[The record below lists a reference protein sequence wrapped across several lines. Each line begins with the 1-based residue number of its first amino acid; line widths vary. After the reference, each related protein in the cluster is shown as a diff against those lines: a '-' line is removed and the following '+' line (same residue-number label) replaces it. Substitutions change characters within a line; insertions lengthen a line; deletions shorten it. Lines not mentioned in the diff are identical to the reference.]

1 MSGVISAALIGGG
14 AAIYGASQS
23 RRAGQQQAQA
33 ATQAADTQAEAMREG
48 MASQERMFERQN
60 QLNEPFRQAGMTG
73 QNRYMELMGLGGN
86 TGAQGYGR
94 YARDFGMSDFQQDPG
109 YEFRLTEGLKVL
121 DRQAAA
127 RGGLISG
134 AALKAAGRYGQDY
147 ASGEFQNAFNR
158 YQINRSNQLNPL
170 AALAG
175 MGQTATGAMSNAAG
189 NFGNNMYTAYSAM
202 GGARAGGMTDA
213 AAASAAGRMGGTNA
227 LMGGIGQGMNFYQN
241 NRLMDMYANNMY
253 NRRGGA
259 APIENRTLPYIS
271 DDPYANIG

>member
-1 MSGVISAALIGGG
+1 MSGLISAAVISAG
-14 AAIYGASQS
+14 AGIYGARQA
-23 RRAGQQQAQA
+23 RKAGEQQADAVREGQA
-33 ATQAADTQAEAMREG
+33 A
-48 MASQERMFERQN
+48 QERMFERQN
-60 QLNEPFRQAGMTG
+60 ELNEPFRQAGMTG
-73 QNRYMELMGLGGN
+73 QNRYMELLGLGGN

-109 YEFRLTEGLKVL
+109 YQFRLSEGLKAL

-147 ASGEFQNAFNR
+147 ASGEYGNAFNR

-189 NFGNNMYTAYSAM
+189 VQGQNMMNSLTDIGN
-202 GGARAGGMTDA
+202 AR
-213 AAASAAGRMGGTNA
+213 AAGRMGSTNA
-227 LMGGIGQGMNFYQN
+227 LMSSVGQGMNFYQN
-241 NRLMDMYANNMY
+241 DRLMNMYANNMY

-259 APIENRTLPYIS
+259 APIENRTLPFDYTPGIE
-271 DDPYANIG
+271 D